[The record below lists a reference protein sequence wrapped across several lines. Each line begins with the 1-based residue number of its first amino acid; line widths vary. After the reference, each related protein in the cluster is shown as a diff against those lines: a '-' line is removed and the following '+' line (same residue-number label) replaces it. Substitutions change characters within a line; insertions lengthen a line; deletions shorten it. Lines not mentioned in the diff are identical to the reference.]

1 MFQLK
6 RFLLLI
12 FLWLLASAQP
22 KAQTQT
28 NSPEQTRSDL
38 GELFYQ
44 LTVSNMATNVLLFR
58 SILQNNLTASSPQE
72 TAFKPTPTP
81 PADTIREQ
89 PMRMTTCY
97 HIPTMSADK
106 MNVFY
111 IGVDNPITFA
121 VTGIRL
127 DSLKISISG
136 GGGSIEKKDSG
147 RAIVRVTSLGK
158 AVVNVKGVDSEGK
171 STTGAKE
178 FRVKYIPDPLP
189 KVGDKNGGTMGIGEF
204 KMQLGL
210 VAELPEFDFDA
221 KFAVLSFDLTVL
233 HENATIQTCT
243 NKGAMFTGACATL
256 IDQAKPNSIYLFS
269 NIKVMG
275 PDGRTRQ
282 LGTIGFTIKSQIK

>member
-6 RFLLLI
+6 RFLLLV

-28 NSPEQTRSDL
+28 NTPEPTRSDL

-44 LTVSNMATNVLLFR
+44 LTVSNMASNVLFFR
-58 SILQNNLTASSPQE
+58 AILQNNLTPSPPQE
-72 TAFKPTPTP
+72 TSFKPTPTP

-97 HIPTMSADK
+97 HIPIMSADK

-111 IGVDNPITFA
+111 IGVDNPISFA
-121 VTGIRL
+121 ITGIRA

-158 AVVNVKGVDSEGK
+158 AVIDVRGIDNEGK
-171 STTGAKE
+171 VTIGAKE
-178 FRVKYIPDPLP
+178 FQVKYIPDPLP
-189 KVGDKNGGTMGIGEF
+189 IVGGKNGGTMGVGEF
-204 KMQLGL
+204 KAQLGL
-210 VAELPEFDFDA
+210 VADLPEFDFDA
-221 KFAVLSFDLTVL
+221 KFKVVSFDLTVL

-243 NKGAMFTGACATL
+243 NSGAKFNGACATL
-256 IDQAKPNSIYLFS
+256 IDQAKPNSVYLFS

-275 PDGRTRQ
+275 PDERTRQ
-282 LGTIGFTIKSQIK
+282 LGTIGFTITQ

>member
-6 RFLLLI
+6 RFLLLV

-28 NSPEQTRSDL
+28 NTPEPTRSDL

-58 SILQNNLTASSPQE
+58 AVLQNNLTPSPPQE
-72 TAFKPTPTP
+72 NSFNLTRYPPQ

-89 PMRMTTCY
+89 PMRMTVCD
-97 HIPTMSADK
+97 HVPSISADK

-111 IGVDNPITFA
+111 IGVDNPITCSI
-121 VTGIRL
+121 TGIRA
-127 DSLKISISG
+127 DSLKMSISG
-136 GGGSIEKKDSG
+136 NDSG
-147 RAIVRVTSLGK
+147 IRNYGDGSAIVRVTSPNKVTVNLVATDRDGK
-158 AVVNVKGVDSEGK
+158 KVSGE
-171 STTGAKE
+171 KE

-189 KVGDKNGGTMGIGEF
+189 KLGGKNGGTMGVGEF
-204 KMQLGL
+204 KAQLGL
-210 VAELPEFDFDA
+210 VADLPEFDFYA
-221 KFAVLSFDLTVL
+221 KFLVVSFDLTVL

-243 NKGAMFTGACATL
+243 NSGAKFNGACATL
-256 IDQAKPNSIYLFS
+256 IDQAKPNSVYLFS
-269 NIKVMG
+269 NIKVIG

-282 LGTIGFTIKSQIK
+282 LGTIGFTITQ